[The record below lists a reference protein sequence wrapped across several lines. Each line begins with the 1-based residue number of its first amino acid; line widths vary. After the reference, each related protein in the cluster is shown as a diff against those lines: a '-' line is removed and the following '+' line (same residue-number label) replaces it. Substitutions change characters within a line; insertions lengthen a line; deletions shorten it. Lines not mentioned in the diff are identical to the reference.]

1 MGSIK
6 YWNVAVGNQN
16 RIERD
21 KSLEE
26 QVQTSVGIVGDEG
39 SKDEGDD
46 DHNEGEG
53 VDDQQVEVSRLQ
65 MLQLPH

>member
-1 MGSIK
+1 VINPLKNKYRPRKKLRKWSGVGSKDI
-6 YWNVAVGNQN
+6 
-16 RIERD
+16 
-21 KSLEE
+21 
-26 QVQTSVGIVGDEG
+26 VGIVGDEG